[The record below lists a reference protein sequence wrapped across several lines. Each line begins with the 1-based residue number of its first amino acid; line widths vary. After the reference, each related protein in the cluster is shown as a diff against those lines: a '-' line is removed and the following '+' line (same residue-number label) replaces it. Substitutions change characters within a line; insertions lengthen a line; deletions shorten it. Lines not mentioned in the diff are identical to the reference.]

1 MNYRLVLNY
10 LPSAV
15 VVILFLIAWQAYVVL
30 FHVPSFLL
38 PPPTSIA
45 TILASPSGD
54 WFGNSWTTLYE
65 TIAGFVMAAVIGIPL
80 AIALMYSVW
89 FNRVAYPIILLF
101 QVIPK
106 VALAPLIF
114 LLMNFGLIPRII
126 VTFLVAFFPIIIDTL
141 AGLNSLEPDYVD
153 LLRSVGANNYQIFTL
168 ARLHNA
174 FPQIFAGLKVSITL
188 ALIGAIVA
196 EFVQSNSGLGYILL
210 EAMANGSTVTAF
222 GAIVL
227 LAIMG
232 VGLYLIF
239 VVLERMTTG
248 WYIRS
253 KAVRR

>member
-1 MNYRLVLNY
+1 
-10 LPSAV
+10 
-15 VVILFLIAWQAYVVL
+15 
-30 FHVPSFLL
+30 
-38 PPPTSIA
+38 
-45 TILASPSGD
+45 
-54 WFGNSWTTLYE
+54 
-65 TIAGFVMAAVIGIPL
+65 MAAVIGIPL